1 MELYYIKDRET
12 GLYSSGGYG
21 PRWSAKKPK
30 LWTLGALKGH
40 LAQFIEHGYNRE
52 PVNRIP
58 ATWDVYC
65 VDLAVNDQQP
75 LMPAQDARNYKRPK
89 KK

>member
-40 LAQFIEHGYNRE
+40 LGHFSTGYPRQMAI
-52 PVNRIP
+52 PVS
-58 ATWDVYC
+58 WDVYC
-65 VDLAVNDQQP
+65 VDLAISDQQP
-75 LMPAQDARNYKRPK
+75 LMPARAAYTYKRPK
-89 KK
+89 PPKR